1 MSFTI
6 VALPEEKTL
15 KELNILKNYFYQN
28 GFRYIN
34 KECKENAHIT
44 MLQLSSQIPSNFYKQ
59 LQDLIVLNHPFS
71 LENFSLWL
79 KEHKRVFNSPE
90 WRKKYP
96 EGCWW
101 FTLLFPNNIQLIQLA
116 KKIRA
121 LTLKLGIDSSLEYAQ
136 NIATATWEF
145 DKNFNLFEYLCNHM
159 NICNYIRLDKM
170 IKAKK
175 IFENQFS
182 TKKIIFDKIALVDN
196 QKNIIWAIHLTE
208 LI

>member
-71 LENFSLWL
+71 LENFSL
-79 KEHKRVFNSPE
+79 
-90 WRKKYP
+90 
-96 EGCWW
+96 
-101 FTLLFPNNIQLIQLA
+101 
-116 KKIRA
+116 
-121 LTLKLGIDSSLEYAQ
+121 
-136 NIATATWEF
+136 
-145 DKNFNLFEYLCNHM
+145 
-159 NICNYIRLDKM
+159 
-170 IKAKK
+170 
-175 IFENQFS
+175 
-182 TKKIIFDKIALVDN
+182 
-196 QKNIIWAIHLTE
+196 
-208 LI
+208 